1 MYICRYMKMYLP
13 YIAIYGIAV
22 YGTLLYINNFNSFA
36 FCYVLHTLSH
46 YTWSLH
52 AYKPYF

>member
-1 MYICRYMKMYLP
+1 MYLP
-13 YIAIYGIAV
+13 YIAIYGIAT
-22 YGTLLYINNFNSFA
+22 YGTLLHINNFNYFA
-36 FCYVLHTLSH
+36 FCYLSHTLFH